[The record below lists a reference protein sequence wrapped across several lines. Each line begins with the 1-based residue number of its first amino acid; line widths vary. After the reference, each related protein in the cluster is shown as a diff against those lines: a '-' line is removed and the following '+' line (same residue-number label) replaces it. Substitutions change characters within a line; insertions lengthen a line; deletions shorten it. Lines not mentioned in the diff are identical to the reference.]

1 MSSRPYDG
9 KLGIVTGGSR
19 GIGAAVA
26 KRLAAKGCKLLL
38 VFTSDSSRSLTKALC
53 ADLEAQHGVKCAQ
66 VQADLSQAAEA
77 SAKIVEAAKVFYA
90 SLAAGGDSSKQLR
103 VDILIN
109 NAGVSSNQFLN
120 DAAQGPIAAA
130 EFARVYNVNVLAP
143 LLLTQALAPY
153 FPSPSSSSGGFVKT
167 RGRVVNVSSVSSSI
181 GYEGQSVYAGT
192 KAALEAM
199 TRCWS
204 RELAGRA
211 TVNAVNPGPAW
222 GDMYAE
228 AGEGFWRINQ
238 PHCDAAPLQAYKG
251 STSAETAAEVKE
263 LMGDGVEDKDA
274 ELERFDALVRDKMG
288 GRRPGFTSEIAGL
301 LICCAPR
308 RPGDDGERGVRE
320 RGHED
325 VNRVGLSIGYD
336 RYESISG
343 HFINLPSPL

>member
-1 MSSRPYDG
+1 MSARPYDG

-26 KRLAAKGCKLLL
+26 KRLAAKGCNLLL
-38 VFTSDSSRSLTKALC
+38 VFTSDSSKALTLELS
-53 ADLEAQHGVKCAQ
+53 ADLEAKHAVKCAQ
-66 VQADLSQAAEA
+66 VQADLSQAAGA
-77 SAKIVEAAKVFYA
+77 SAKIVEAAKGFHA
-90 SLAAGGDSSKQLR
+90 SLGRTGELQ

-120 DAAQGPIAAA
+120 DAAQGPIVES
-130 EFARVYNVNVLAP
+130 EFTRVYNVNVLAP

-153 FPSPSSSSGGFVKT
+153 FPKPPPEENRERSSR
-167 RGRVVNVSSVSSSI
+167 RGAASVSSSI

-228 AGEGFWRINQ
+228 AGEKFWRINQ
-238 PHCDAAPLQAYKG
+238 PHCDAAPLQAYSG
-251 STSAETAAEVKE
+251 SGGHPGMAAEVKE
-263 LMGDGVEDKDA
+263 LMGDGVADKDA
-274 ELERFDALVRDKMG
+274 ELKKFDTLVRDKMG
-288 GRRPGFTSEIAGL
+288 GQRPGFTSEIAGAIDML
-301 LICCAPR
+301 CSEEAGWTTGSVVCAN
-308 RPGDDGERGVRE
+308 GGMKM
-320 RGHED
+320 
-325 VNRVGLSIGYD
+325 SIA
-336 RYESISG
+336 
-343 HFINLPSPL
+343 